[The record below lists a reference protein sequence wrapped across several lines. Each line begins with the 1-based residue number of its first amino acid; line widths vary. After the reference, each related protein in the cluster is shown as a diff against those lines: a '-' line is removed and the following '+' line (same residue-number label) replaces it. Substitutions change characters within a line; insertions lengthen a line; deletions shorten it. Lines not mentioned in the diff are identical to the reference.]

1 MREDECYNCV
11 HLKEDH
17 RYGQDDPTGEDCLV
31 EDCDCREWEP
41 FPTPTDEPD

>member
-17 RYGQDDPTGEDCLV
+17 QDGQAECEILPCP
-31 EDCDCREWEP
+31 CPEWIP
-41 FPTPTDEPD
+41 FPDDESEGE

>member
-11 HLKEDH
+11 HLKEQH
-17 RYGQDDPTGEDCLV
+17 SSEDAEC
-31 EDCDCREWEP
+31 EIEGCDCGEWEP